1 MAYYKHWTSITRS
14 DGMFAAHCTG
24 CDWNTVAATRP
35 DVVRECRQHQHD
47 VGERREDDER
57 PPEERFKRRYYSYKV
72 LKLVHM
78 ALNAEDDAEAEA
90 IIAEAR
96 QFYRSERAA

>member
-72 LKLVHM
+72 LSSSTWRLTRKTTQ
-78 ALNAEDDAEAEA
+78 
-90 IIAEAR
+90 R
-96 QFYRSERAA
+96 QKPSSPKPASYRSERAA